1 LSVFTLELMTE
12 KTSKQDNNLQMHVD
26 LMFPSRYL
34 KAADFE
40 GKPVALTISEPVAL
54 PFPR

>member
-1 LSVFTLELMTE
+1 VFTLELMTE